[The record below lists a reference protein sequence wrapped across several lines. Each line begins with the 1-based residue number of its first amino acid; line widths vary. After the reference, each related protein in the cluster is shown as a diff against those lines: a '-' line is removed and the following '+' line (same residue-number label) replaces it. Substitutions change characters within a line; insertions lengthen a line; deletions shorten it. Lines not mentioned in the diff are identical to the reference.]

1 MTLTYDEAQ
10 AMMSKARNGRRKL
23 ENNTWLE
30 ERTFPV
36 EFTDSKVVGHCAKRL
51 RPEYA
56 VRLHDTDVVT
66 LHPDG
71 SYTLDSG
78 GWRTVTTKARINHY
92 APGSV
97 GSDRGQWFYYPHG
110 WSGTRYCFA
119 DGMRVIPHGDS
130 DGIGDGRGFT
140 VEGAGADETKIRR
153 DLLREIR
160 AYVDGFAA
168 NAVANGLADP
178 GLGDCWG
185 CLFVPVQS
193 NGAKPGKP
201 APWGQDAVTK
211 PGADQPMGLGHIFE
225 HFRERYYV
233 PSLLWRAVQRYGNP
247 AVCYQLIQAD
257 VCHGR
262 TTMLKDDLRAYF
274 KKLMPALVEYRKGE
288 VTK

>member
-1 MTLTYDEAQ
+1 MTLTYDEARD
-10 AMMSKARNGRRKL
+10 MMSKARNGRRRL

-30 ERTFPV
+30 ERQAGEGWAGQV
-36 EFTDSKVVGHCAKRL
+36 NGVGSH
-51 RPEYA
+51 YA
-56 VRLHDTDVVT
+56 VRLHATDVVT
-66 LHPDG
+66 LHPNR
-71 SYTLDSG
+71 SYTLNSG

-110 WSGTRYCFA
+110 YAGTRYCFA

-140 VEGAGADETKIRR
+140 VEGAGADEAKIRR

-168 NAVANGLADP
+168 DAVANGLADP
-178 GLGDCWG
+178 GPGDCWG

-193 NGAKPGKP
+193 GAKPGKP
-201 APWGQDAVTK
+201 APWGQNAATK
-211 PGADQPMGLGHIFE
+211 PDADQPMGVGHIFE

-233 PSLLWRAVQRYGNP
+233 PSLLWRAVQRMGNP
-247 AVCYQLIQAD
+247 ALCYQMIQAD
-257 VCHGR
+257 ARSGR
-262 TTMLKDDLRAYF
+262 TNMLKDDLRAYF
-274 KKLMPALVEYRKGE
+274 KKLMPALVEYRKGA
-288 VTK
+288 VTR